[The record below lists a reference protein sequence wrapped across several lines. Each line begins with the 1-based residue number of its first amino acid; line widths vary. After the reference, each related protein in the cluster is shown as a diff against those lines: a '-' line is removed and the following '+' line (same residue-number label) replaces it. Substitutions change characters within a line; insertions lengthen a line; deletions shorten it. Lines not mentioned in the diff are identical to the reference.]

1 MKAQIIKILAILCLV
16 MGLTIYFG
24 YKYTIHIK
32 SSLKTA
38 QNNFAQSQTDAKI
51 WKSKYGV
58 YVSEAKTYQLTV
70 KQLKEYR
77 SKDAEIIKQMGLKLK
92 NINSIQS
99 VVTNTEYKII
109 TQVKD
114 SIIRDTVMPCINY
127 KDRFLYINGCI
138 ENKVFSG
145 VVHTT
150 DSVYT
155 VPEIVYK
162 GWFIFKRAVGVRM
175 LTTNANPN
183 ATITFN
189 EYVEI
194 KH

>member
-1 MKAQIIKILAILCLV
+1 MKAQIIKYLAILCLA

-24 YKYTIHIK
+24 YKHTIRLK

-38 QNNFAQSQTDAKI
+38 QNNFAQSQTELKA

-58 YVSEAKTYQLTV
+58 SVSEAKTYKLTV
-70 KQLKEYR
+70 EQLKEYR
-77 SKDAEIIKQMGLKLK
+77 AKDAEVIKSMGLKLK
-92 NINSIQS
+92 NIQSIHT

-109 TQVKD
+109 TEVRD
-114 SIIRDTVMPCINY
+114 SIVRDTLIPCIDY
-127 KDRFLYINGCI
+127 KDRFISINGCI
-138 ENKVFSG
+138 DNKKFTG
-145 VVHTT
+145 NVHTT

-162 GWFIFKRAVGVRM
+162 GWFIFKRAKGVRL
-175 LTTNANPN
+175 LTTNTNPN

-194 KH
+194 E